1 MAVKNKKKG
10 TMSKE
15 HLTRIQRLFP
25 NVKIVKDA
33 TEPIAVEVTARHNK
47 QGTMKDPEDCAMAR
61 ACKEVYGLDGVIIS
75 LSKAYLVKGDVAIR
89 YEVPTS
95 LRSEV
100 ISFDRNHT
108 FEPGVYSLSPITAKH
123 KLGSPSNAGGPHK
136 TKDPSRKAFTRHI
149 TTNVR
154 KFPNR
159 VIGGE
164 AKAAF
169 AKGWQGF

>member
-10 TMSKE
+10 TMHNVQMS
-15 HLTRIQRLFP
+15 RIKKLFP

-33 TEPIAVEVTARHNK
+33 DTAVAVEVTASDNR
-47 QGTMKDPEDCAMAR
+47 QGATKDPEDCAMAR
-61 ACKEVYGLDGVIIS
+61 ACKREYGLDGVIIS
-75 LSKAYLVKGDVAIR
+75 LSKAYLVKGDTAIR
-89 YEVPTS
+89 YEVPPS

-100 ISFDRNHT
+100 VSFDRNKT
-108 FEPGVYSLSPITAKH
+108 FEPGVYSLSPVSAEHRFGKN
-123 KLGSPSNAGGPHK
+123 LGGPHK
-136 TKDPSRKAFTRHI
+136 AKNPARKGFTRHI

-159 VIGGE
+159 VVGGE

-169 AKGWQGF
+169 SRGE